1 MLPTTIGI
9 YLMKKLLFSIRKT
22 KMVIS
27 LCRLIIDMQED
38 KEEENIMMKTTD
50 GFIVGML
57 LIVFPT

>member
-9 YLMKKLLFSIRKT
+9 YLMKRLLFSIRRT

-27 LCRLIIDMQED
+27 SCRLIIGMQED
-38 KEEENIMMKTTD
+38 KEEENIMMKITD